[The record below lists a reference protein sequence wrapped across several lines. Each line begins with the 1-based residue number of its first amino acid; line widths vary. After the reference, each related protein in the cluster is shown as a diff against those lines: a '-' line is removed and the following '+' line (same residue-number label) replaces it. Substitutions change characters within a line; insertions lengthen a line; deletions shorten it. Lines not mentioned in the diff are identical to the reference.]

1 MKPDMPL
8 RSPTVFIVDD
18 EPSVRESLTWLLNSI
33 QLPVAC
39 FDSAASFL
47 AGYRHGSRG
56 CLILDVRMPGMS
68 GIELMESLGSEG
80 VFLPIIFL
88 SAHGDIPMATHA
100 MRMGAIDFLSKP
112 YNNEQFLRRVRQAL
126 ALDSQQWEARE
137 RRASL
142 SNKYAALTKRE
153 QQLLNL
159 IVGGS
164 SNKDIARK
172 LDISIKTVEA
182 HRARLIKKLAV
193 KSLAE
198 LVQFGVEY
206 RQYHGLGQSD
216 LGAAKK

>member
-1 MKPDMPL
+1 MTHDKT
-8 RSPTVFIVDD
+8 SPMQTVFIVDD
-18 EPSVRESLTWLLNSI
+18 ELSVRESLTWLLNSI
-33 QLPVAC
+33 QLPVESY
-39 FDSAASFL
+39 DSAAAFL
-47 AGYRHGSRG
+47 AGYRRGARG

-68 GIELMESLGSEG
+68 GIELMEVLDTEG
-80 VFLPIIFL
+80 VFLPFIFL

-100 MRMGAIDFLSKP
+100 MRKGAIDFLSKP

-126 ALDSQQWEARE
+126 ALDAQQWQARE
-137 RRASL
+137 RRANL
-142 SNKYAALTKRE
+142 SKMYAALTKRE

-159 IVGGS
+159 IVNGA
-164 SNKDIARK
+164 SNKDIARE

-206 RQYHGLGQSD
+206 RQYHSQ
-216 LGAAKK
+216 A